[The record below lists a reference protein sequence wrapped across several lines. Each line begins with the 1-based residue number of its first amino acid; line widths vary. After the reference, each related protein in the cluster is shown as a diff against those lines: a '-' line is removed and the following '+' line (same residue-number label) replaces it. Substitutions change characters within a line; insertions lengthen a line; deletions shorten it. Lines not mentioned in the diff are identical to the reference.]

1 MQEKGKDMSERFDV
15 IVIGAGPGGEVAAD
29 RLHRGGMR
37 VAMVERELIGGEC
50 AYWACIPS
58 KTLIRPTAVVAEAS
72 HVAGVAR
79 PAINWKQVAA
89 YRDDMIRHLDDSKQ
103 VKAYADQ
110 GITIIRGEAHLAGP
124 GRVDVAG
131 RTLEA
136 PHVVVA
142 TGSDPRIPPIEGLRE
157 AGYWTNREATTFSR
171 VPESIVILGGSAQGI
186 ELGQMLHRYGAEV
199 TIVQD
204 AAHLLDREEP
214 EVGDLLA
221 DLLRAEGVNLRLG
234 REAIRVARDP
244 DGMRVVHLDD
254 GTEVRGQELLVATGR
269 TPRTDSL
276 HLEAGDATVTRRGIQ
291 VDDFC
296 RAAPGL
302 WAVGDVTG
310 MALFTH
316 VAKYQARIAA
326 DDILGRRH
334 PAAYMAVPRVVF
346 SDPEVGS
353 TGLTTAQA
361 HERGLDVVR
370 AVVDLYEAIARPVT
384 YGKDIGGRLGLVAD
398 RKRGVLV
405 GAWAV
410 GPEAGEWIHL
420 AVLAIRAATP
430 IPVLRDVI
438 EQFPTF
444 SEAYL
449 SGLEML
455 AV

>member
-1 MQEKGKDMSERFDV
+1 MQEKAKDMSEHFDV

-29 RLHRGGMR
+29 RLHRAGMR
-37 VAMVERELIGGEC
+37 VAVVERELIGGEC

-58 KTLIRPTAVVAEAS
+58 KTLIRPAQVAAEAS

-79 PAINWKQVAA
+79 PAINWEQVAA
-89 YRDDMIRHLDDSKQ
+89 YRDNLIGHLDDSKQ
-103 VKAYADQ
+103 VQAYADQ
-110 GITIIRGEAHLAGP
+110 GITFIRGQAQLAAP
-124 GRVDVAG
+124 GRVEVAA
-131 RTLEA
+131 RTLQA
-136 PHVVVA
+136 PHVVIA
-142 TGSDPRIPPIEGLRE
+142 TGSDPHLPPLEGLHE
-157 AGYWTNREATTFSR
+157 AGYWTNREATTLSR

-186 ELGQMLHRYGAEV
+186 ELGQMLRRYGAEV
-199 TIVQD
+199 TIVEQ
-204 AAHLLDREEP
+204 AAHLLNREEP

-221 DLLRAEGVNLRLG
+221 DLLRAEGVNLHLG
-234 REAIRVARDP
+234 REAIRVARDVNER
-244 DGMRVVHLDD
+244 RVVHLDD
-254 GTEVRGQELLVATGR
+254 GTQVRGQELLVATGR
-269 TPRTDSL
+269 TPRTAGL
-276 HLEAGDATVTRRGIQ
+276 HPEAAGATVTTRGIE

-296 RAAPGL
+296 RAALGL

-310 MALFTH
+310 VALFTH

-326 DDILGRRH
+326 DAILGRRH
-334 PAAYMAVPRVVF
+334 PADYLAIPRVVF
-346 SDPEVGS
+346 SDPEVGA

-361 HERGLDVVR
+361 REQGLDVVR
-370 AVVDLYEAIARPVT
+370 AVVDLHEAIARPVT
-384 YGKDIGGRLGLVAD
+384 YGKDITGRLGLLAD
-398 RKRGVLV
+398 RKRRVLV

-410 GPEAGEWIHL
+410 GPQAAEWIHM

>member
-1 MQEKGKDMSERFDV
+1 MSEQFDV

-29 RLHRGGMR
+29 RLYRGGMR
-37 VAMVERELIGGEC
+37 VAVIERELIGGEC

-58 KTLIRPTAVVAEAS
+58 KTLIRPTTAVAEAG
-72 HVAGVAR
+72 HVAGVIT
-79 PAINWKQVAA
+79 PAITWEQVAA
-89 YRDDMIRHLDDSKQ
+89 YRDEIIRHLDDSRQ
-103 VKAYADQ
+103 VQSYADQ
-110 GITIIRGEAHLAGP
+110 GITFIRGEAHLTGP
-124 GRVDVAG
+124 GRVEVAG
-131 RTLEA
+131 RALEA
-136 PHVVVA
+136 PYV
-142 TGSDPRIPPIEGLRE
+142 IE
-157 AGYWTNREATTFSR
+157 AGYWTNREATTFEQ
-171 VPESIVILGGSAQGI
+171 VPKSIVILGGSAQGI
-186 ELGQMLHRYGAEV
+186 ELGQMLRRYGAEV
-199 TIVQD
+199 TIVQH

-221 DLLRAEGVNLRLG
+221 EQLRAEGVKLHLG
-234 REAIRVARDP
+234 RAAIRVVRAT
-244 DGMRVVHLDD
+244 DGARVVHLDD
-254 GTEVRGQELLVATGR
+254 GTVARGQELLVATGR
-269 TPRTDSL
+269 TPRTGGL
-276 HLEAGDATVTRRGIQ
+276 NLEAVGATVTRRGIQ
-291 VDDFC
+291 VDDSC

-302 WAVGDVTG
+302 WAIGDVTG
-310 MALFTH
+310 VALFTH

-334 PAAYMAVPRVVF
+334 PVNYAAVPRVVF
-346 SDPEVGS
+346 SDPEVGA
-353 TGLTTAQA
+353 TGLTSAQA
-361 HERGLDVVR
+361 RERGLDVTT
-370 AVVDLYEAIARPVT
+370 ATVDLYEAIARPVT
-384 YGKDIGGRLGLVAD
+384 YGKGIGGRLGLLAD
-398 RKRGVLV
+398 RKLGILL

>member
-1 MQEKGKDMSERFDV
+1 MSEHFDV
-15 IVIGAGPGGEVAAD
+15 VVIGAGPGGEAAAD

-58 KTLIRPTAVVAEAS
+58 KTLIRPAAAAAEAS
-72 HVAGVAR
+72 HAAGVAS
-79 PAINWKQVAA
+79 PAINWAEVAS
-89 YRDDMIRHLDDSKQ
+89 YRDDIIRHLDDSKQ
-103 VKAYADQ
+103 VQAYTDQ
-110 GITIIRGEAHLAGP
+110 GITIIRGEAHLADP
-124 GRVDVAG
+124 GRVEVAG

-136 PHVVVA
+136 PHVLVA
-142 TGSDPRIPPIEGLRE
+142 TGSDPHIPPIEGLRE
-157 AGYWTNREATTFSR
+157 AGYWTNREATTLTQ

-186 ELGQMLHRYGAEV
+186 ELGQMLRRYGAEV

-204 AAHLLDREEP
+204 VDHLLDREEP

-221 DLLRAEGVNLRLG
+221 DLLRAEGVKLHLG
-234 REAIRVARDP
+234 REEIRVARSS

-254 GTEVRGQELLVATGR
+254 GTEVRGQEPLVAIGR
-269 TPRTDSL
+269 TARTGGL
-276 HLEAGDATVTRRGIQ
+276 HLEGVGAAVTGRGIQ

-296 RAAPGL
+296 RAAPGV
-302 WAVGDVTG
+302 WAIGDVTG
-310 MALFTH
+310 VALFTH

-334 PAAYMAVPRVVF
+334 PADYMAVPRVVF
-346 SDPEVGS
+346 SYPEVGA

-361 HERGLDVVR
+361 RERGLDVVR

-384 YGKDIGGRLGLVAD
+384 YGKDIRGWLGLLAD

-410 GPEAGEWIHL
+410 SPEAAEWIHL

>member
-1 MQEKGKDMSERFDV
+1 
-15 IVIGAGPGGEVAAD
+15 
-29 RLHRGGMR
+29 
-37 VAMVERELIGGEC
+37 
-50 AYWACIPS
+50 
-58 KTLIRPTAVVAEAS
+58 
-72 HVAGVAR
+72 
-79 PAINWKQVAA
+79 
-89 YRDDMIRHLDDSKQ
+89 
-103 VKAYADQ
+103 
-110 GITIIRGEAHLAGP
+110 
-124 GRVDVAG
+124 
-131 RTLEA
+131 
-136 PHVVVA
+136 
-142 TGSDPRIPPIEGLRE
+142 
-157 AGYWTNREATTFSR
+157 
-171 VPESIVILGGSAQGI
+171 
-186 ELGQMLHRYGAEV
+186 
-199 TIVQD
+199 
-204 AAHLLDREEP
+204 
-214 EVGDLLA
+214 
-221 DLLRAEGVNLRLG
+221 
-234 REAIRVARDP
+234 
-244 DGMRVVHLDD
+244 
-254 GTEVRGQELLVATGR
+254 
-269 TPRTDSL
+269 
-276 HLEAGDATVTRRGIQ
+276 
-291 VDDFC
+291 
-296 RAAPGL
+296 
-302 WAVGDVTG
+302 

-444 SEAYL
+444 SESYL

-455 AV
+455 AI

>member
-1 MQEKGKDMSERFDV
+1 
-15 IVIGAGPGGEVAAD
+15 
-29 RLHRGGMR
+29 
-37 VAMVERELIGGEC
+37 
-50 AYWACIPS
+50 
-58 KTLIRPTAVVAEAS
+58 
-72 HVAGVAR
+72 
-79 PAINWKQVAA
+79 
-89 YRDDMIRHLDDSKQ
+89 
-103 VKAYADQ
+103 
-110 GITIIRGEAHLAGP
+110 
-124 GRVDVAG
+124 
-131 RTLEA
+131 
-136 PHVVVA
+136 
-142 TGSDPRIPPIEGLRE
+142 
-157 AGYWTNREATTFSR
+157 
-171 VPESIVILGGSAQGI
+171 
-186 ELGQMLHRYGAEV
+186 
-199 TIVQD
+199 
-204 AAHLLDREEP
+204 
-214 EVGDLLA
+214 
-221 DLLRAEGVNLRLG
+221 
-234 REAIRVARDP
+234 
-244 DGMRVVHLDD
+244 
-254 GTEVRGQELLVATGR
+254 VRGQELLVATGR
-269 TPRTDSL
+269 IPRTDSL
-276 HLEAGDATVTRRGIQ
+276 HLEAGNATVTRRGIQ

-310 MALFTH
+310 VALFTH

-361 HERGLDVVR
+361 RERGLDVVR

>member
-1 MQEKGKDMSERFDV
+1 MSERFDV

-29 RLHRGGMR
+29 RLHRAGMR
-37 VAMVERELIGGEC
+37 VVVVERELIGGEC

-58 KTLIRPTAVVAEAS
+58 KTLIRQAEVVAEAS
-72 HVAGVAR
+72 HVAGVAT
-79 PAINWKQVAA
+79 PAINWEQVAA

-103 VKAYADQ
+103 VQGYADQ
-110 GITIIRGEAHLAGP
+110 GITFIRGEAHLAGP
-124 GRVDVAG
+124 GRVEVAG
-131 RTLEA
+131 RLLEA

-142 TGSDPRIPPIEGLRE
+142 TGSDPRIPPIEGLSE
-157 AGYWTNREATTFSR
+157 AGYWTNREATTLSR

-186 ELGQMLHRYGAEV
+186 ELGQMLCRYGAQV
-199 TIVQD
+199 TIVQL
-204 AAHLLDREEP
+204 ATHLLDREEP
-214 EVGDLLA
+214 EVSALLA
-221 DLLRAEGVNLRLG
+221 DLLRAEGVNLHLG
-234 REAIRVARDP
+234 REAVRVARDE

-269 TPRTDSL
+269 TPRIGGL
-276 HLEAGDATVTRRGIQ
+276 HLEVVGATVTKRGIL
-291 VDDFC
+291 VDNYC

-310 MALFTH
+310 VALFTH

-334 PAAYMAVPRVVF
+334 PVNYHAIPRVVF
-346 SDPEVGS
+346 SDPQVGA

-361 HERGLDVVR
+361 REQGVEVTM
-370 AVVDLYEAIARPVT
+370 ASVDPYEAIARPVT

-398 RKRGVLV
+398 RKRGILV

-455 AV
+455 VV

>member
-1 MQEKGKDMSERFDV
+1 MSERFDV

-29 RLHRGGMR
+29 RLLRGGMR
-37 VAMVERELIGGEC
+37 VAVVERELIGGEC

-58 KTLIRPTAVVAEAS
+58 KTLIRPSEVVAEAS
-72 HVAGVAR
+72 HVAGVAT
-79 PAINWKQVAA
+79 PAINWEQVAA

-103 VKAYADQ
+103 VQGYADQ
-110 GITIIRGEAHLAGP
+110 GITFIRGEAHLAGP
-124 GRVDVAG
+124 GRVEVAG

-142 TGSDPRIPPIEGLRE
+142 TGSDPRIPSIEGLSE
-157 AGYWTNREATTFSR
+157 AGYWTNREATTLSR

-186 ELGQMLHRYGAEV
+186 ELGQMLCRYGAEV
-199 TIVQD
+199 TIVQH
-204 AAHLLDREEP
+204 ATHLLDREEP
-214 EVGDLLA
+214 ELGGLLA
-221 DLLRAEGVNLRLG
+221 DLLRAEGVNLHLG
-234 REAIRVARDP
+234 RETIL
-244 DGMRVVHLDD
+244 VHLDD

-269 TPRTDSL
+269 TPRTGGL
-276 HLEAGDATVTRRGIQ
+276 HLEVAGATVTRQGIL
-291 VDDFC
+291 VDNYC
-296 RAAPGL
+296 RAALGL
-302 WAVGDVTG
+302 WAIGDVTG
-310 MALFTH
+310 VALFTH

-334 PAAYMAVPRVVF
+334 PVNYHAIPRVVF
-346 SDPEVGS
+346 SDPEVGA
-353 TGLTTAQA
+353 TGLTCAQA
-361 HERGLDVVR
+361 REQGVEVTT
-370 AVVDLYEAIARPVT
+370 ATVDLYEAIARPVT

-398 RKRGVLV
+398 RKRGILV

-410 GPEAGEWIHL
+410 GPEASEWIHL

-455 AV
+455 GV